1 MSTKQAEVKCD
12 GCGTV
17 FEANPHSA
25 RKGEL
30 HATYL
35 QCPVCY
41 AVFPGLITDRALRK
55 LMRDSSPA
63 GFRTHKQHRAAQL
76 KKKYGEDLK
85 QMDGWT
91 EERQG

>member
-1 MSTKQAEVKCD
+1 MNAQQTEVKCD

-17 FEANPHSA
+17 FEAIPYAA

-41 AVFPGLITDRALRK
+41 QVFPGLITDRPLRK

-63 GFRTHKQHRAAQL
+63 GFRAHKQHQAARL
-76 KKKYGEDLK
+76 KKLHGESLK

-91 EERQG
+91 EERR